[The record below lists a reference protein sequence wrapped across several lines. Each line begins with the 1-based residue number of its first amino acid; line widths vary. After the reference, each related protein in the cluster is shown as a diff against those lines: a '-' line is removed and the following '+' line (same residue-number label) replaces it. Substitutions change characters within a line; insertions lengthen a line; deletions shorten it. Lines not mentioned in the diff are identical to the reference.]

1 MDVTEQYFNNISE
14 RERAIFE
21 GAITMGALFHQFVGT
36 PVSTENAATLERSI
50 KDAMEL
56 QPCINEVEVVINK
69 EVLEKV
75 ENEYSY
81 VSLTGDMLNVKVVA
95 EYGNKKAFI
104 RLKYI
109 EDLNYP
115 LMYVERIE

>member
-1 MDVTEQYFNNISE
+1 MDVNEQYFNNISE
-14 RERAIFE
+14 RERVIFE

-36 PVSTENAATLERSI
+36 PVSTENVSGLERSI

-56 QPCINEVEVVINK
+56 QPCITEVDVVINK
-69 EVLEKV
+69 EILEKV
-75 ENEYSY
+75 KNEYSY

-115 LMYVERIE
+115 LMYVEKIE